1 MALANVVYPLIES
14 QQRKKDDDGNSF
26 VKADC
31 SELKCNLIGAAS
43 KALIEVFFDWF
54 SQVCELNRRWGT
66 GERSTTFA
74 QFRLLGAELILLNY
88 FFFCRFGRNFVIDG
102 RRILLNLLG
111 ISRIPNYQI
120 SGNLHCRARIL
131 MGWWNGRIFS
141 DTLASLQKSI
151 EVGVGFCPDS
161 PKIPAL
167 VSSARV
173 WQYFNVFRTCL
184 RFSTVTHNCLNAA

>member
-88 FFFCRFGRNFVIDG
+88 FFLSFRPEFCYWWPK
-102 RRILLNLLG
+102 NLVE
-111 ISRIPNYQI
+111 PF
-120 SGNLHCRARIL
+120 GNLKNPQLSNKRKSPLSDKNLDGMMEWQDLLRHFGVPSKIYWSWGWIL
-131 MGWWNGRIFS
+131 SGFSQDSCTCIFCS
-141 DTLASLQKSI
+141 SLAIFQCFPHLFEI
-151 EVGVGFCPDS
+151 
-161 PKIPAL
+161 L
-167 VSSARV
+167 
-173 WQYFNVFRTCL
+173 
-184 RFSTVTHNCLNAA
+184 NCHT